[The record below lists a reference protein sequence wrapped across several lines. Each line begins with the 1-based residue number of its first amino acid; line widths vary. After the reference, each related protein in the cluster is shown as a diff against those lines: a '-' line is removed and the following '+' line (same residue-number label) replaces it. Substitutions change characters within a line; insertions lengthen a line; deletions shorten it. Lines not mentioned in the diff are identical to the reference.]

1 MKIGIGR
8 RLSGMTVAMV
18 LRMQK
23 RGATNI
29 GRSTYESAPLVFT
42 HSLLDD
48 VNLLLEL
55 RLALLYLSHSPPGH
69 CTVI

>member
-1 MKIGIGR
+1 MKAGRGR
-8 RLSGMTVAMV
+8 RLSGMTVAMT
-18 LRMQK
+18 LRIQK
-23 RGATNI
+23 KGTPHI